1 MSSSA
6 LIPYILIIYFV
17 NIDNY
22 FFKNNLSFE
31 LYIMRKVNY
40 VSLCHLCEIAIETQ
54 TS

>member
-1 MSSSA
+1 MFSFV
-6 LIPYILIIYFV
+6 IIFYILIIYFV

-40 VSLCHLCEIAIETQ
+40 VFLCYLCEIFIEI
-54 TS
+54 